1 MEFMHVQIP
10 YRGGIPIINRRGPIA
25 DLELDIKTIKTLIS
39 YDIEVLDPSNGKPI
53 AFQEEAPA
61 PTATAAPKED
71 KPVEKKAD
79 EAATAPVAAAAV
91 KPADEKKAD
100 EAAAIVTA
108 PAAADPAAATAQE
121 AAPSEE
127 KAEDTAAADGDD
139 DAVEGADAF
148 DYTKIVNYSSLSKSK
163 RKELR
168 KFFAE
173 KNGKMD
179 INILYATLNEMS
191 KK

>member
-39 YDIEVLDPSNGKPI
+39 YGIEVLDPSNGKPI
-53 AFQEEAPA
+53 AFQEEAPT
-61 PTATAAPKED
+61 PTATVAPKED
-71 KPVEKKAD
+71 KSVEKKAD
-79 EAATAPVAAAAV
+79 EAVTTPVAAAAV

-100 EAAAIVTA
+100 EASPTVTA
-108 PAAADPAAATAQE
+108 PAAAAPAQE

-127 KAEDTAAADGDD
+127 KAEDTASADGDD

>member
-53 AFQEEAPA
+53 AFEEEAPA
-61 PTATAAPKED
+61 PAAAPKED
-71 KPVEKKAD
+71 KPAEKKTD
-79 EAATAPVAAAAV
+79 EAVTTPVAAAAV

-100 EAAAIVTA
+100 ETAPTVTA
-108 PAAADPAAATAQE
+108 SAVAAPAAATAQE

-127 KAEDTAAADGDD
+127 KAEDTAADGDD

>member
-39 YDIEVLDPSNGKPI
+39 YGIEVLDPSNGKPI
-53 AFQEEAPA
+53 TFQEEAP
-61 PTATAAPKED
+61 TAAPKED

-79 EAATAPVAAAAV
+79 EAVTAPVAAAAV

-100 EAAAIVTA
+100 EAAPTVTA
-108 PAAADPAAATAQE
+108 PAAATAQE
-121 AAPSEE
+121 TAPSEE
-127 KAEDTAAADGDD
+127 KAEDTAADGDD

>member
-25 DLELDIKTIKTLIS
+25 DLELDIKTVKTLIS
-39 YDIEVLDPSNGKPI
+39 YGIEVLDPSNGKPI

-61 PTATAAPKED
+61 PAAAPKED
-71 KPVEKKAD
+71 KPVEKKID
-79 EAATAPVAAAAV
+79 EAVTAPVEAAAV
-91 KPADEKKAD
+91 KPADDKKAD
-100 EAAAIVTA
+100 EAAPTVNA
-108 PAAADPAAATAQE
+108 PAAATAQE
-121 AAPSEE
+121 TAPSEE
-127 KAEDTAAADGDD
+127 KAEDTAADGDD

>member
-39 YDIEVLDPSNGKPI
+39 YGIEILDPSNGKPI

-79 EAATAPVAAAAV
+79 EAVTTPVAAAAV

-100 EAAAIVTA
+100 EAAPTVTA
-108 PAAADPAAATAQE
+108 PAAAAPAAATAQE
-121 AAPSEE
+121 TAPSEE
-127 KAEDTAAADGDD
+127 KAEDTTADGDD
-139 DAVEGADAF
+139 DAVEGADAL